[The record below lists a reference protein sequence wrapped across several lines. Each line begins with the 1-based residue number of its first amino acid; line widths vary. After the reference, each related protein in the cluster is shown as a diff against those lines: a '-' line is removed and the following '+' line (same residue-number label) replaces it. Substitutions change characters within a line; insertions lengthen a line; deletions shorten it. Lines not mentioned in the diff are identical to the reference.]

1 MEQDIYTRMGKE
13 LRALFKNLQ
22 AKNRERVRRELEA
35 IQKLA
40 GQIGSPIKQ
49 EADRLRQD
57 IEKYLE
63 KPNDPKLAQIVKQ
76 HALHLE
82 QETREL

>member
-1 MEQDIYTRMGKE
+1 MGQDIYTRMGKE

-22 AKNRERVRRELEA
+22 TKDREHVRQELEE

-57 IEKYLE
+57 VEKHLE